1 MKANLIDLLNGNGF
15 TEKPAE
21 NEILQSCN
29 GLILQ
34 REWSKETE
42 VVWYGK
48 RTETFSVQVFI
59 NRKSTKIA
67 GKSKAAGTIP
77 SESAPTMPSLKP
89 SKMPGLKCKGGF
101 EDESENR

>member
-1 MKANLIDLLNGNGF
+1 MAKERRPSASRCSSTGN
-15 TEKPAE
+15 PAFAMW
-21 NEILQSCN
+21 L
-29 GLILQ
+29 
-34 REWSKETE
+34 
-42 VVWYGK
+42 
-48 RTETFSVQVFI
+48 
-59 NRKSTKIA
+59 STKIA